1 MERNFLRLIRMNL
14 SVAVAGSAVAPCAMP
29 FPRPFDAD
37 AISHAISDLL
47 ATRGK
52 VVRLLPFGV
61 SRMSTLKHA
70 ARWDYRVICDCQEHA
85 RRERTLWRRSLR
97 LARRGAKQL
106 GNGGMALLFGVPVA
120 FGLLGFPSIE
130 AMSINK
136 LTIPEIMSRASMMA
150 TRQAAPTQ
158 ALPIFTTAKVRAEF
172 LGPRDAQRTFT
183 IDTAKEE
190 FFRAHVPYGTFIY
203 REARR
208 YGLPPELVAAVV
220 EAESD
225 FRPRLVSEKNAQ
237 GLMQIVPETG
247 RLMGTSDLFNPEKNV
262 AAGTKYLHYLMNRFG
277 DQRIALAAY
286 NAGEGNVERFGGV
299 PPFPETLNYLQRVS
313 RRTDE
318 YRQKVN
324 GTFVATVRLRATQPQ

>member
-1 MERNFLRLIRMNL
+1 MSKNFNSLEVNTLNLQQMKLVRDLPISARCMN
-14 SVAVAGSAVAPCAMP
+14 AKD
-29 FPRPFDAD
+29 FR
-37 AISHAISDLL
+37 I
-47 ATRGK
+47 
-52 VVRLLPFGV
+52 
-61 SRMSTLKHA
+61 
-70 ARWDYRVICDCQEHA
+70 ICDCQIHA

-97 LARRGAKQL
+97 MAQRAGRAVSGRGI
-106 GNGGMALLFGVPVA
+106 ALMVGVPLA
-120 FGLLGFPSIE
+120 FGAIGSIPTD
-130 AMSINK
+130 AVNMSIPM
-136 LTIPEIMSRASMMA
+136 LTLK
-150 TRQAAPTQ
+150 RQVQ
-158 ALPIFTTAKVRAEF
+158 AVSDLPIFTTRRLRATF
-172 LGPRDAQRTFT
+172 GTSAMPPQRFTF
-183 IDTAKEE
+183 DVMKEQ
-190 FFRAHVPYGTFIY
+190 FFNTQVPYGSIIY

-208 YGLPPELVAAVV
+208 NNLAPELVAAVV

-286 NAGEGNVERFGGV
+286 NAGEGNVERFGGC

>member
-1 MERNFLRLIRMNL
+1 MNL
-14 SVAVAGSAVAPCAMP
+14 SLAVPGSAIAPCAIP

-37 AISHAISDLL
+37 AISRAISDLL

-61 SRMSTLKHA
+61 SGMAISQHTAARGA
-70 ARWDYRVICDCQEHA
+70 ARWDYRLICDCQEHA

-97 LARRGAKQL
+97 LVRRGATHI
-106 GNGGMALLFGVPVA
+106 GSGGMALLFGVPLA

-136 LTIPEIMSRASMMA
+136 LTIPEIMSRASRMT

-158 ALPIFTTAKVRAEF
+158 SLPIFTTAKVRAEF
-172 LGPRDAQRTFT
+172 LVPRDAQRTFT
-183 IDTAKEE
+183 IDAAKEE
-190 FFRAHVPYGTFIY
+190 FFRAHVPYGTLIY

-225 FRPRLVSEKNAQ
+225 FRPRLVSDRNAQ

-247 RLMGTSDLFNPEKNV
+247 RLMGTNDLFNPEKNV
-262 AAGTKYLHYLMNRFG
+262 AAGTKYLHYLINRFG

-299 PPFPETLNYLQRVS
+299 PPFPETINYLQRVS

-324 GTFVATVRLRATQPQ
+324 GNFIATARLRATQPQ